1 LTIIKINH
9 FRFTA
14 AQENIMPEISEQKQ
28 NHQRLQQVNKA
39 LGSGMFVHVR
49 KLLQNMPAY
58 DIALILESSHP
69 KSRAVLWQLIDVDN
83 HGEVL
88 EELNEEVRKGI
99 LKNIRPEKLAE
110 VAEGMDV
117 DDLAEVL
124 RTLPDSVYREVLNA
138 MDSQD
143 RGRVEAA
150 LSFEEDTAGG
160 IMNTDTITI
169 RPDVTVDVVLR
180 YLRLRGNLPE
190 ATDSFYVVDR
200 KNHFIGAVSLAAIIT
215 AKPEIIISTLIN
227 KDIEAIQAHL
237 SDSDVAQLF
246 EKFDWFSAPVI
257 DDKGRLLGRITID
270 DVIDIIR
277 EDAEHS
283 MMSMAGLD
291 DEADTFAP
299 VLKSTQQRS
308 IWLGVNLITALLAVA
323 VSSMFEGILSQL
335 AILAI
340 LNSLVPSM
348 GGVAGN
354 QTLTLVIRAIALGH
368 VGDSNSRILLQK
380 ELAVGFLN
388 GIIWAVLIASVV
400 AIWQQNL
407 MLGGVIAF
415 AMLMNLTAAGVAG
428 VAIPLFLKRINI
440 DPALAGS
447 VILTTITDVVGIFAF
462 LGTATLLLT

>member
-1 LTIIKINH
+1 M
-9 FRFTA
+9 
-14 AQENIMPEISEQKQ
+14 MPEVSEQEQ
-28 NHQRLQQVNKA
+28 SQQRLQQVNEA
-39 LGSGMFVHVR
+39 LGSGMFVYVR

-58 DIALILESSHP
+58 DLALLLESSP
-69 KSRAVLWQLIDVDN
+69 NKSRTILWQLIDPDH

-88 EELNEEVRKGI
+88 EELSEEVRKGI

-124 RTLPDSVYREVLNA
+124 RTLPDTVYNEVLNS

-143 RGRVEAA
+143 RSRVEQA
-150 LSFEEDTAGG
+150 LSYEEDTAGG

-180 YLRLRGNLPE
+180 YLRLKGELPV

-200 KNHFIGAVSLAAIIT
+200 NDKFIGAVSLAAIVT
-215 AKPEIIISTLIN
+215 AKPEESISTLIHA
-227 KDIEAIQAHL
+227 DIEAVNVEMPETE
-237 SDSDVAQLF
+237 VAQLF
-246 EKFDWFSAPVI
+246 ERYDWFSAPVI
-257 DDKGRLLGRITID
+257 DDNGRLLGRITVD
-270 DVIDIIR
+270 DIVDIIR
-277 EDAEHS
+277 EEAEHS

-299 VLKSTQQRS
+299 ILKSTQRRS
-308 IWLGVNLITALLAVA
+308 IWLGVNLITAIFAVV
-323 VSSMFEGILSQL
+323 VSNMFEDILSQL
-335 AILAI
+335 TILAI
-340 LNSLVPSM
+340 LNTLVPSM

-354 QTLTLVIRAIALGH
+354 QTLTLVIRGIALGH
-368 VGDSNSRILLQK
+368 VGDSNSRVLLMK

-388 GIIWAVLIASVV
+388 GIIWAILIAAVV
-400 AIWQQNL
+400 GIWKQDIIL
-407 MLGGVIAF
+407 AGIIAF
-415 AMLMNLTAAGVAG
+415 AMLMNMTAAGIAG
-428 VAIPLFLKRINI
+428 VTIPLMLKRMNI

-462 LGTATLLLT
+462 LGTAALLLG

>member
-1 LTIIKINH
+1 
-9 FRFTA
+9 
-14 AQENIMPEISEQKQ
+14 MPEISEQEYNQ
-28 NHQRLQQVNKA
+28 QRLQQVNEA
-39 LGSGMFVHVR
+39 LGSGMFVSVR
-49 KLLQNMPAY
+49 KLLQELPPF
-58 DIALILESSHP
+58 DIALILESSTS
-69 KSRAVLWQLIDVDN
+69 KSRPILWQLIDPDH

-88 EELNEEVRKGI
+88 EELSEEVRKGI
-99 LKNIRPEKLAE
+99 LKSMRPEKVAA

-124 RTLPDSVYREVLNA
+124 RTLPDTVYKEVINS

-143 RGRVEAA
+143 RSRVEMA
-150 LSFEEDTAGG
+150 LAFEEDTAGG

-169 RPDVTVDVVLR
+169 RSEVSVDVVLR
-180 YLRLRGNLPE
+180 YLRLKRDLPE

-200 KNHFIGAVSLAAIIT
+200 ENRFIGAVSLTSIVT
-215 AKPEIIISTLIN
+215 AKPDVIVSTLI
-227 KDIEAIQAHL
+227 DDDVVAINAEM
-237 SDSDVAQLF
+237 DETDVAQLF
-246 EKFDWFSAPVI
+246 ERHDWISAPVI
-257 DDKGRLLGRITID
+257 DAQGHLLGRITID

-299 VLKSTQQRS
+299 VMKSTQQRS
-308 IWLGVNLITALLAVA
+308 VWLGVNLLTALLAVA
-323 VSSMFEGILSQL
+323 VTSLFEDVFSQL
-335 AILAI
+335 AILAV

-354 QTLTLVIRAIALGH
+354 QTLTLVIRGMALGH
-368 VGDSNSRILLQK
+368 VGESNSKALLYK

-388 GIIWAVLIASVV
+388 GLIWAILIASVV
-400 AIWQQNL
+400 ALWKQDF

-415 AMLMNLTAAGVAG
+415 AMLMNLTAAGLAG
-428 VAIPLFLKRINI
+428 VMIPLFLKKINI

-447 VILTTITDVVGIFAF
+447 VMLTTITDVVGIFAF

>member
-1 LTIIKINH
+1 
-9 FRFTA
+9 
-14 AQENIMPEISEQKQ
+14 MPEIPTPHK
-28 NHQRLQQVNKA
+28 NHQRLQQVNEA

-49 KLLQNMPAY
+49 KLLQNMPVY

-69 KSRAVLWQLIDVDN
+69 KSRAVLWQLIDDDN
-83 HGEVL
+83 QGEVL

-124 RTLPDSVYREVLNA
+124 RTLPDSVFQEVLSA

-160 IMNTDTITI
+160 IMNTDTITL

-180 YLRLRGNLPE
+180 YLRLRGELPE

-200 KNHFIGAVSLAAIIT
+200 KNYFIGAVSLAAIVT
-215 AKPEIIISTLIN
+215 AKPEIIISTLIDN
-227 KDIEAIQAHL
+227 DVQAIKADM

-246 EKFDWFSAPVI
+246 ERFDWFSAPVV
-257 DDKGRLLGRITID
+257 DDKDRLLGRITID

-283 MMSMAGLD
+283 LMSMAGLD

-335 AILAI
+335 AILAV

-368 VGDSNSRILLQK
+368 VGNSNARILLHK

-388 GIIWAVLIASVV
+388 GIIWAVLIAGVV

-407 MLGGVIAF
+407 LLGGVIAF
-415 AMLMNLTAAGVAG
+415 AMLMNLTAAGIAG

-462 LGTATLLLT
+462 LGTATLLLS

>member
-1 LTIIKINH
+1 
-9 FRFTA
+9 
-14 AQENIMPEISEQKQ
+14 MPDVSEQEYNQ
-28 NHQRLQQVNKA
+28 QRLQQVNEA
-39 LGSGMFVHVR
+39 LGSGMFVYVR

-58 DIALILESSHP
+58 DLALILESSP
-69 KSRAVLWQLIDVDN
+69 AKNRTVLWQLIDPDN

-99 LKNIRPEKLAE
+99 LKSMRPEKLAA

-117 DDLAEVL
+117 DDLAEVF
-124 RTLPDSVYREVLNA
+124 RTLPDSAYRDVLNS

-143 RGRVEAA
+143 RSRVETA
-150 LSFEEDTAGG
+150 LSFEEDTAGA

-169 RPDVTVDVVLR
+169 RPEVSVDVVLR
-180 YLRLRGNLPE
+180 YLRLKGELPE
-190 ATDSFYVVDR
+190 STDSFYVVDR
-200 KNHFIGAVSLAAIIT
+200 KDHFIGAVSLSAIVT
-215 AKPEIIISTLIN
+215 AKPDIIVSTLI
-227 KDIEAIQAHL
+227 DEDVEAITADM
-237 SDSDVAQLF
+237 SENDVAQLF
-246 EKFDWFSAPVI
+246 ERHDWFSAPVV
-257 DDKGRLLGRITID
+257 DDDDRLLGRITID

-277 EDAEHS
+277 EEAEHS

-299 VLKSTQQRS
+299 VIKSTQQRS

-323 VSSMFEGILSQL
+323 VTSMFEGIFEQL
-335 AILAI
+335 AILAV

-354 QTLTLVIRAIALGH
+354 QTLTLVIRGMALGH
-368 VGDSNSRILLQK
+368 VGDSNARALLIK

-388 GIIWAVLIASVV
+388 GIIWALLIASVV
-400 AIWQQNL
+400 AIWKQDL
-407 MLGGVIAF
+407 ALGGVIAF
-415 AMLMNLTAAGVAG
+415 AMLMNMTAAGAAG
-428 VAIPLFLKRINI
+428 VSIPLLLKRMNI

>member
-1 LTIIKINH
+1 
-9 FRFTA
+9 
-14 AQENIMPEISEQKQ
+14 MPETSEQEDSQ
-28 NHQRLQQVNKA
+28 QRLLQVNKA
-39 LGSGMFVHVR
+39 LGSGMFVYVR

-58 DIALILESSHP
+58 DLALILQSSP
-69 KSRAVLWQLIDVDN
+69 SKSRTVLWQLIDHDH

-99 LKNIRPEKLAE
+99 LKKMRPEKLAE

-124 RTLPDSVYREVLNA
+124 RTLPDSVYREVLSS

-143 RGRVEAA
+143 RSRVEAA
-150 LSFEEDTAGG
+150 LSFDEDTAGG

-180 YLRLRGNLPE
+180 YLRLKGELPE

-200 KNHFIGAVSLAAIIT
+200 KDHFIGAVSLSHIVT
-215 AKPEIIISTLIN
+215 AKPEVVISKLIN
-227 KDIEAIQAHL
+227 DEITALNVDMPERE
-237 SDSDVAQLF
+237 VAQLF
-246 EKFDWFSAPVI
+246 ERYDWFSAPVV
-257 DDKGRLLGRITID
+257 DEEGRLLGRITID
-270 DVIDIIR
+270 DVVDIIR
-277 EDAEHS
+277 EEAEHS

-299 VLKSTQQRS
+299 VFKSTQQRS
-308 IWLGVNLITALLAVA
+308 VWLGVNLITALFAVA
-323 VSSMFEGILSQL
+323 VSSMFEDILGQL

-340 LNSLVPSM
+340 LNTLVPSM

-354 QTLTLVIRAIALGH
+354 QTLTLVIRGMALGH
-368 VGDSNSRILLQK
+368 IGESNARTLLYK

-388 GIIWAVLIASVV
+388 GIIWALLIATVV
-400 AIWQQNL
+400 AIWKQDF
-407 MLGGVIAF
+407 MLGSVIAF
-415 AMLMNLTAAGVAG
+415 AMLMNLTAAGIAG
-428 VAIPLFLKRINI
+428 VTIPLFLKKLDI

-447 VILTTITDVVGIFAF
+447 VILTTVTDVVGIFAF
-462 LGTATLLLT
+462 LGTATLLLGT

>member
-1 LTIIKINH
+1 
-9 FRFTA
+9 
-14 AQENIMPEISEQKQ
+14 MPEISEQEDSQ
-28 NHQRLQQVNKA
+28 QRLLQVNKA
-39 LGSGMFVHVR
+39 LGSGMFVYVR

-58 DIALILESSHP
+58 DLALILESSP
-69 KSRAVLWQLIDVDN
+69 SKSRTVLWQLIDHDH

-99 LKNIRPEKLAE
+99 LKKMRPEKLAE

-117 DDLAEVL
+117 DDIAEVL
-124 RTLPDSVYREVLNA
+124 RTLPDSVYREVLSS

-143 RGRVEAA
+143 RSRVEAA
-150 LSFEEDTAGG
+150 LSFDEDTAGG

-180 YLRLRGNLPE
+180 YLRLKGELPE

-200 KNHFIGAVSLAAIIT
+200 KDHFIGAVSLSTIVT
-215 AKPEIIISTLIN
+215 AKPEVVISKLIN
-227 KDIEAIQAHL
+227 DEVTALNANMPENE
-237 SDSDVAQLF
+237 VAQLF
-246 EKFDWFSAPVI
+246 ERYDWFSAPVV
-257 DDKGRLLGRITID
+257 DEEGRLLGRITID

-277 EDAEHS
+277 EEAEHS

-299 VLKSTQQRS
+299 VFKSTQQRS
-308 IWLGVNLITALLAVA
+308 VWLGVNLITALFAVA
-323 VSSMFEGILSQL
+323 VSSMFEDILGQL

-340 LNSLVPSM
+340 LNTLVPSM

-354 QTLTLVIRAIALGH
+354 QTLTLVIRGMALGH
-368 VGDSNSRILLQK
+368 IGESNSRILLYK

-388 GIIWAVLIASVV
+388 GIIWALLIATVV
-400 AIWQQNL
+400 ALWKQDF

-415 AMLMNLTAAGVAG
+415 AMLMNLTAAGIAG
-428 VAIPLFLKRINI
+428 VAIPLFLKRMNI

-447 VILTTITDVVGIFAF
+447 VILTTVTDVVGIFAF
-462 LGTATLLLT
+462 LGTATLLLG